1 MEQNLKAKA
10 DKIIADRKAIL
21 KDQYEQRRREIFS
34 KFPEIAQIERRFDST
49 GLNMMNCV
57 LDGSC
62 SPEEAVRRIMA
73 ENKVANE
80 RKQRILVENGYDSD
94 YIEPKPLCEKCS
106 DSGYIDGNLCSCI
119 RTELNRSLATE
130 ANLSEKLRSQTFA
143 AFRFDFYDRKT
154 DPNLGFSP
162 YENIRSVYRLC
173 EDFAENFDSTDK
185 SLFFTGGCGLGK
197 TFLSSAIAN
206 FLIDKGKDVLYV
218 SSNSLFP
225 ILEDLHFNR
234 AVTERNQYLVQ
245 HIMECE
251 LLILDDL
258 GAEFVTPF
266 TSAELFR
273 IINNRLL
280 AGCKTIISTNMDL
293 NEVKKRY
300 SERIYSRICGS
311 FDIVGFFGDD
321 IRRIIKMEER

>member
-1 MEQNLKAKA
+1 MENSVKAKA
-10 DKIIADRKAIL
+10 DKIIADRKAIR
-21 KDQYEQRRREIFS
+21 KDRLLQRRREIFD
-34 KFPEIAQIERRFDST
+34 KFPEIEQIEQKFDQS
-49 GLNMMNCV
+49 GINMINCV
-57 LDGSC
+57 LEKSC
-62 SPEEAVRRIMA
+62 TPEEAVRRIME
-73 ENKVANE
+73 ENRLADA
-80 RKQRILVENGYDSD
+80 RRRAILVENGYSAD
-94 YIEPKPLCEKCS
+94 YTDDVPFCEKCA
-106 DSGYIDGNLCSCI
+106 DSGYVDGNLCSCI
-119 RTELNRSLATE
+119 RSELNRALATE
-130 ANLSEKLRSQTFA
+130 ANLSEKLREQTFKT
-143 AFRFDFYDRKT
+143 FKFDYYSQKT

-173 EDFAENFDSTDK
+173 EEFAHDFDIIDK
-185 SLFFTGGCGLGK
+185 NLFFTGGCGLGK

-218 SSNSLFP
+218 SANSLFP

-234 AVTERNQYLVQ
+234 DVNEKNQYLVE

-280 AGCKTIISTNMDL
+280 NGLKNIISTNMDL
-293 NEVKKRY
+293 NELKKRY
-300 SERIYSRICGS
+300 SERIYSRIIGS
-311 FDIVGFFGDD
+311 FDVVGFFGDD
-321 IRRIIKMEER
+321 IRRTIKMTR